1 MEIGVLGATGPAGA
15 GLAARLASVGHE
27 VIAGSRD
34 PDRAAALVAKVADRW
49 GDRVGGLRGA
59 ANADAA
65 RAADV
70 VVIATNWDAA
80 IATAREHAAVLED
93 KVVISMAN
101 GLEKVGGEFH
111 VVLPEGRP
119 ISETIQEAVPMAR
132 VVAAFQH
139 VPAAAFAEID
149 AAMESDVIVVG
160 NDDGARG
167 VVLDLVVGIPNLR
180 AFDGGSLVNAL
191 GVEAFAAV
199 LLSANVRHKGK
210 GTLRLLGLDGHHP
223 EGRSPEVPAAQRS

>member
-1 MEIGVLGATGPAGA
+1 
-15 GLAARLASVGHE
+15 VGHE

-34 PDRAAALVAKVADRW
+34 AAKAAGIVADLSARW
-49 GDRVGGLRGA
+49 GDRVSGLRGA

-80 IATAREHAAVLED
+80 IATVSAHAGALED

-101 GLEKVGGEFH
+101 GLEKVGREFH
-111 VVLPEGRP
+111 VVLPKGHS
-119 ISETIQEAVPMAR
+119 ISETIQGVLPRSR

-139 VPAAAFAEID
+139 VPAAAFAQID
-149 AAMESDVIVVG
+149 TSLESDVIVVG
-160 NDDGARG
+160 NDDDARG
-167 VVLDLVVGIPNLR
+167 IVLDLVAGMPELR

-191 GVEAFAAV
+191 GIEAFAAV
-199 LLSANVRHKGK
+199 LLSANIRHKGK
-210 GTLRLLGLDGHHP
+210 GTLRLLGLGGHVLG
-223 EGRSPEVPAAQRS
+223 GRGSEVTAAE